1 MIVNPEALILSNP
14 LSPDIILS
22 VALLLLPFISFLVLI
37 FNQGITRKAGSFVAI
52 MAIGTTFLIS
62 LWLFAQVWTKD
73 LQHFQI
79 PWFQLWFPNKVI
91 TLTIGILLDNIT
103 VLLLVVVTFVSLL
116 VHLFSV
122 EYMKDDP
129 GYNRYYAFLGLFTF
143 SMLGIVLADNLLVIF
158 IFWELVGLSS
168 YLLIGF
174 WFTKPAAV
182 AASKKAF
189 LINRVGDLGFLIAL
203 MILWSRFDT
212 LDLQYIKVLAANF
225 PQDQL
230 LWSVDYVFDIAGW
243 ESSLTVNWLTIAG
256 LGLFCGAVAKS
267 AQFPLQI
274 WLPDAMEGP
283 TPVSALIHAATMVAA
298 GVFLLARVFTLL
310 NMDALTLIAF
320 IGAITAFMGAF
331 AAFTQNDIKK
341 VLAYST
347 ISQLGYMVMGMG
359 TGAYDAALFHLITH
373 AFFKACLFL
382 CAGSVIHSLHKF
394 ELHHEKLL
402 SPSFHAQDMRFMGG
416 LRKKLPVTFVAYTI
430 ATASLIGLP
439 FFSGFLSKDALLT
452 GAWAWAEAKSSTTI
466 SIAYL
471 VPDLAFITVL
481 MTAAYMTRQFIMVFL
496 GDFRGA
502 IEQGLQKIKI
512 QESSWLIKVPLII
525 LALLSFGF
533 VFSINPFST
542 SSSWIMAGVTH
553 HDMLLI
559 QFIDNE
565 VYALLQVIIGKYED
579 LHFIISIFAVVMT
592 LVGIAIGIHLY
603 RFQKQVL
610 EIAPASLGAQ
620 NVFHRISLNNWYLD
634 RIYRKVFVRG
644 LLKASQ
650 KMGRFDSLVVDGTV
664 NFIGKFYV
672 IISFLVSW
680 FDRTLVDGIVRF
692 AAYTAESIGFLT
704 KDIQGGKVQNY
715 FVWAF
720 FGLIAIFLFILL

>member
-1 MIVNPEALILSNP
+1 MNPEALILSNP
-14 LSPDIILS
+14 LTPDIVLS
-22 VALLLLPFISFLVLI
+22 VALLLLPFISFLFLI
-37 FNQGITRKAGSFVAI
+37 FNQGIARRTGSVVAI
-52 MAIGTTFLIS
+52 MAIGITFLIS

-122 EYMKDDP
+122 EYMKSDP

-174 WFTKPAAV
+174 WFAKPAAA

-189 LINRVGDLGFLIAL
+189 LINRIGDLGFLIAL

-212 LDLQYIKVLAANF
+212 LDLQYIKVLAANL

-243 ESSLTVNWLTIAG
+243 EQTLTVNWLTIAG
-256 LGLFCGAVAKS
+256 LGLFCGAIAKS

-298 GVFLLARVFTLL
+298 GVFLLARVFTML
-310 NMDALTLIAF
+310 NMDALTVIAF

-394 ELHHEKLL
+394 EHDHEKLL
-402 SPSFHAQDMRFMGG
+402 TPDFNAQDMRFMGG

-452 GAWAWAEAKSSTTI
+452 GAWAWAEAKSGTTI

-502 IEQGLQKIKI
+502 LEQGLQKIKI
-512 QESSWLIKVPLII
+512 QESSLLIKAPLII
-525 LALLSFGF
+525 LALLSLGF

-542 SSSWIMAGVTH
+542 SSSWVMEGVTH

-559 QFIDNE
+559 QFIDNN
-565 VYALLQVIIGKYED
+565 VHALLQVIIGKYED
-579 LHFIISIFAVVMT
+579 LHFIISIVAVVMT
-592 LVGIAIGIHLY
+592 MAGIAIGFHLY

-610 EIAPASLGAQ
+610 EIAPTSLGVQ
-620 NVFHRISLNNWYLD
+620 NIFHRISANNWYLD
-634 RIYRKVFVRG
+634 RIYTKVIVRG
-644 LLKASQ
+644 LIKTSRKL
-650 KMGRFDSLVVDGTV
+650 GRFDSKTVDGTV
-664 NFIGKFYV
+664 NFIGRFYV
-672 IISFLVSW
+672 IISFLIAW
-680 FDRTLVDGIVRF
+680 FDRTFVDGVVKL
-692 AAYTAESIGFLT
+692 AVYTTGSLGFLT

-720 FGLIAIFLFILL
+720 FGLIAIFLFMLL